1 MDSRLSVPLLT
12 PFTRYS
18 ECKLKMISFLK
29 RQGLCEVS
37 IGLGKES
44 YDNENEWL
52 NDVDATF
59 GVIGLSLSPSL
70 RYLTN
75 FVEYPK
81 DLLTKLDKTFDKHS
95 EDHNNTLESTP
106 NTTRVLDSKVSTST
120 LFDEVIQ
127 DVEEEA

>member
-1 MDSRLSVPLLT
+1 
-12 PFTRYS
+12 
-18 ECKLKMISFLK
+18 MIASLK
-29 RQGLCEVS
+29 RQVLCEVS

-70 RYLTN
+70 RYLIG

-81 DLLTKLDKTFDKHS
+81 DLCTKLDRTFGKHT
-95 EDHNNTLESTP
+95 EDNNRNFEITP
-106 NTTRVLDSKVSTST
+106 STTRVLY
-120 LFDEVIQ
+120 
-127 DVEEEA
+127 